1 MRWVVA
7 IVLLGVVALSSGVI
21 PIIVD
26 TDIGSAM
33 DDTYDLLDH
42 APLADSDE
50 DGRSASFWRLPRW
63 RSS

>member
-33 DDTYDLLDH
+33 DDTYELLHH
-42 APLADSDE
+42 APLADS
-50 DGRSASFWRLPRW
+50 G
-63 RSS
+63 